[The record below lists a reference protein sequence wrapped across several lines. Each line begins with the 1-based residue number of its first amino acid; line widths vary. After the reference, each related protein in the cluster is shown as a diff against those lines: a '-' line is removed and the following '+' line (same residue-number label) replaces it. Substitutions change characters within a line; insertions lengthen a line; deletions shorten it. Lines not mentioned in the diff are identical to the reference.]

1 MQLVV
6 KFICCSEYD
15 FNNPDGNRV
24 KGVSCKCFDE
34 QSKSIIK
41 VKTDKMLVNKF
52 GDDILVDVVPNGRY
66 INYHVAEC

>member
-1 MQLVV
+1 MQLIV

-15 FNNPDGNRV
+15 FNDLDGNRV
-24 KGVSCKCFDE
+24 SGISCKCFDE